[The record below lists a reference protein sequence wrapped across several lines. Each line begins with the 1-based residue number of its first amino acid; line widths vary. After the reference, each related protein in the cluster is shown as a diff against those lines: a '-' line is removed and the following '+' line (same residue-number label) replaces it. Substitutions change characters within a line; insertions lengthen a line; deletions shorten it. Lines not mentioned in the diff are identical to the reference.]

1 MNRFEQMR
9 YERGLTLGDVA
20 EGTGLTRQTVRAV
33 EHLTGD
39 DRPTAPTTKALADF
53 YGTSVAELLGLETQD
68 AA

>member
-9 YERGLTLGDVA
+9 YERGFTLGDVA

-33 EHLTGD
+33 EHLAGSEH
-39 DRPTAPTTKALADF
+39 PTAPTSKALADF
-53 YGTSVAELLGLETQD
+53 YGVSVAELLGLSE